1 MNKKHSPHDPWRNP
15 PPGMIAVGEV
25 LTTQGNKGEV
35 KVASLT
41 DTFERWL
48 ELERVFVYTDR
59 GPKALFLEK
68 ARAFKGFVV
77 VKFRGIDDLSAG
89 EALRGAFL
97 WLPEAERPPLP
108 PDRFYIDQV
117 LGLKVETLAGHPL
130 GQVKEVLFT
139 GGNDVYVIRG
149 GEYGEFLLPAL
160 KSVVRFVDLQAGIM
174 RVELPPGLLDEDEEE
189 ERC

>member
-1 MNKKHSPHDPWRNP
+1 MMKKRPYDPWRNP

-48 ELERVFVYTDR
+48 ELKRVMVYTDR
-59 GPKALFLEK
+59 GQEELFLEK
-68 ARAFKGFVV
+68 VRAFKGFVI
-77 VKFRGIDDLSAG
+77 VKFQGVDDISAG
-89 EALRGAFL
+89 EALQGAFL

-108 PDRFYIDQV
+108 PDRFYVDQV
-117 LGLKVETLAGHPL
+117 LGLKVETMSGRPL
-130 GQVKEVLFT
+130 GTVEQVLFT
-139 GGNDVYVIRG
+139 GGNDVYLLRG
-149 GEYGEFLLPAL
+149 GADGEILLPAL
-160 KSVVRFVDLQAGIM
+160 KSVVRFIDLEAGIM
-174 RVELPPGLLDEDEEE
+174 RVEWPPGLVDEEE

>member
-1 MNKKHSPHDPWRNP
+1 MSKKHPPYDPWRNP

-35 KVASLT
+35 KVASFT

-59 GPKALFLEK
+59 DQEELFLEK
-68 ARAFKGFVV
+68 VRAYRGFVV
-77 VKFRGIDDLSAG
+77 VKFRGIDNISAG
-89 EALRGAFL
+89 EALRGGFL
-97 WLPEAERPPLP
+97 WLPETERPPLP

-117 LGLKVETLAGHPL
+117 LGLKVETMAGHPL
-130 GQVKEVLFT
+130 GTVAQVMFT

-149 GEYGEFLLPAL
+149 GEAGEILLPAL
-160 KSVVRFVDLQAGIM
+160 KSVVRFVDLEAGIM
-174 RVELPPGLLDEDEEE
+174 RVELPPGLLDEEE